1 MGFVIAFLFSYPS
14 IYSTVTCFLR
24 GKKNLQ
30 TAIDTYVQ
38 PKPGQKIFDVG
49 CGTGDL
55 LRFLPSVEY
64 CGFDMDERY
73 IQYAKKKFGNRGK
86 FFCRKASKDVV
97 KGTELFDAVV
107 VMGVIHHLEDN
118 DAKAITHL
126 AFQVLKPG
134 GRFVMLMDGCYAPEI
149 TLIEK
154 FFLFLDRGAY
164 IRTEQCYRNLIT
176 DNYSQVNITV
186 RHDMFWIPYSTI
198 VVECV
203 K

>member
-1 MGFVIAFLFSYPS
+1 MGFIIEFLFSYPS
-14 IYSTVTCFLR
+14 IYSQVTCFLR
-24 GKKNLQ
+24 GKNNLQ

-55 LRFLPSVEY
+55 LRFLPPVEY
-64 CGFDMDERY
+64 CGFDMDASY
-73 IQYAKKKFGNRGK
+73 IKYAKKKFGSRGK
-86 FFCRKASKDVV
+86 FFCKKASSDVIR
-97 KGTELFDAVV
+97 GSEQFDAVV
-107 VMGVIHHLEDN
+107 VMGVMHHLN
-118 DAKAITHL
+118 DHDAQEISHL

-134 GRFVMLMDGCYAPEI
+134 GRFVMLFDGCYVPEI
-149 TLIEK
+149 SLIEK

-164 IRTEQCYRNLIT
+164 IRTEQCYRKFIT
-176 DNYSQVNITV
+176 DDFSKVTTTI

-198 VVECV
+198 VMECV